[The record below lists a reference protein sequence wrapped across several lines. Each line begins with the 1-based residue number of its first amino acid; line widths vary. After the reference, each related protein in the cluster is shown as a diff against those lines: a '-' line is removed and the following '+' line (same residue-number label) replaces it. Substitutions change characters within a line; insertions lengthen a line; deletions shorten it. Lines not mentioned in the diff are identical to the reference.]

1 MEVEFTA
8 RKVKISRG
16 LRTQAAEGMERIAR
30 ILGKSASAGIVFSAQ
45 KHLQIVE
52 VTIQARMH
60 TFAAEGKAN
69 TLQSALHQA
78 LEHAERQARRHR
90 DRRMAIKRKPK
101 QEKVLAA
108 PPAVRTKSRAVQPE
122 AQVSEEQPVYA
133 AAKARAAI
141 ADHSFP
147 APAAVVEPR
156 IAIGGEAFAVK
167 PMTID
172 EAVKDAESHNRDLLI
187 FHNLSGVLFVLYRR
201 RDGQLELVKIP
212 QNV

>member
-1 MEVEFTA
+1 MEMEFTA

-30 ILGKSASAGIVFSAQ
+30 ILGKSASASIVFSAQ
-45 KHLQIVE
+45 KRLQIVE

-60 TFAAEGKAN
+60 TIAAKGKAN

-90 DRRMAIKRKPK
+90 DRRIAIKRKPK
-101 QEKVLAA
+101 QEKALAA
-108 PPAVRTKSRAVQPE
+108 PSAARIKSRIVQLVE
-122 AQVSEEQPVYA
+122 QVSEEKPVHVA
-133 AAKARAAI
+133 ARARAAV
-141 ADHSFP
+141 AAHSFP
-147 APAAVVEPR
+147 ASKAAVEPR
-156 IAIGGEAFAVK
+156 IAACGEALAIK
-167 PMTID
+167 PMTIED
-172 EAVKDAESHNRDLLI
+172 AVKDAEFYNRDLFI
-187 FHNLSGVLFVLYRR
+187 FHNLSGDMFVLHRR

>member
-16 LRTQAAEGMERIAR
+16 LRTQAAEGMERISL
-30 ILGKSASAGIVFSAQ
+30 ILGKNASAGIVFSAQ

-52 VTIQARMH
+52 VTIKARMH
-60 TFAAEGKAN
+60 TIAAEGKAN

-90 DRRMAIKRKPK
+90 DRRIAIKRKPK
-101 QEKVLAA
+101 QEKALAA
-108 PPAVRTKSRAVQPE
+108 TPAAQTKSRAVQPV
-122 AQVSEEQPVYA
+122 AQASKEKPARA
-133 AAKARAAI
+133 AAKAI
-141 ADHSFP
+141 AVVAGHYFP
-147 APAAVVEPR
+147 APTAVVEPH
-156 IAIGGEAFAVK
+156 IATDGESFALR
-167 PMTID
+167 PMTIE
-172 EAVKDAESHNRDLLI
+172 EAVQDAWFHNRDLLI
-187 FHNLSGVLFVLYRR
+187 FHNLSGELFVLHRR